1 MALIFVGVLF
11 ATAAVSGAPANRD
24 RTTKRCQSF
33 AAPSGND
40 HANGSRRAPFRT
52 IARLVKAISPGH
64 AGCLLGG
71 RYTEDVR
78 LTNAGRPDEPFVLRA
93 APGARAAICGK
104 VEFKASARYWRVN
117 RLEIDGSCS
126 VENTIQIY
134 GDHIKLSHDD
144 ITNRHH
150 PANCV
155 YIGGAKW
162 GLASHFVLDHDRVH
176 DCGTKGSDQMHGIY
190 ADSSRDAR
198 ISDNYIYANAGFGI
212 HLYPDAQGTIVT
224 RNVIDENLTESGLV
238 FGGQSPYASSNNIVR
253 RNIFSRNA
261 LYGVSSSWGGEHVGS
276 ANVAEENC
284 FWRNSAGPTSP
295 SSRGY
300 ATRANINANPRFVA
314 ADSHDYRVVPK
325 SPCAAMQP
333 RGTVGP

>member
-1 MALIFVGVLF
+1 
-11 ATAAVSGAPANRD
+11 
-24 RTTKRCQSF
+24 
-33 AAPSGND
+33 
-40 HANGSRRAPFRT
+40 
-52 IARLVKAISPGH
+52 
-64 AGCLLGG
+64 
-71 RYTEDVR
+71 
-78 LTNAGRPDEPFVLRA
+78 
-93 APGARAAICGK
+93 
-104 VEFKASARYWRVN
+104 
-117 RLEIDGSCS
+117 
-126 VENTIQIY
+126 
-134 GDHIKLSHDD
+134 
-144 ITNRHH
+144 
-150 PANCV
+150 
-155 YIGGAKW
+155 
-162 GLASHFVLDHDRVH
+162 
-176 DCGTKGSDQMHGIY
+176 MHGIY